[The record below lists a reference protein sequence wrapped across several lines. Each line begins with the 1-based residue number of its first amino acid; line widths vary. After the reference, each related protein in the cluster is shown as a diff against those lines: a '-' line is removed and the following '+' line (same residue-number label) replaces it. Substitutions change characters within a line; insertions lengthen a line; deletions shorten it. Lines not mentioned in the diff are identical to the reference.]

1 MWHPRPQGL
10 LRGREKALETRMVMW
25 QLTKDRFHIK
35 QIRTLYKDVGFDL
48 KNVIFENFS
57 RSDSNVR
64 ASLCGTFGPK
74 MNKTFYVDDA
84 FAKEIEDG
92 ILVQLPVNKK
102 TYAIEIRGEKFS
114 CYRLMFCFSV
124 IVFRQ

>member
-1 MWHPRPQGL
+1 M
-10 LRGREKALETRMVMW
+10 
-25 QLTKDRFHIK
+25 
-35 QIRTLYKDVGFDL
+35 YKDVGFDL

-102 TYAIEIRGEKFS
+102 TYAIEIRGEKLS